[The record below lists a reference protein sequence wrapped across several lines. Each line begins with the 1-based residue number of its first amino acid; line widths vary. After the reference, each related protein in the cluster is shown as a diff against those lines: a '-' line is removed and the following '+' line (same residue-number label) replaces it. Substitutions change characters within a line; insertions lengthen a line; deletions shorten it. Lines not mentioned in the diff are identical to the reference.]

1 MALSIEHVHSLQV
14 EIVNLEFKKEIYK
27 YQDSGTGIDLSEY
40 KDELEARE
48 AQIAKLRGRLDQLI
62 ASLPTMEQMAFHSQL
77 TRSFVSSLPY
87 DILSAIFMKGPIDAY
102 CRTAFASTVS
112 RVSRCWRVI
121 AMQTPFLWSGI
132 PILPWHTGTRYE

>member
-112 RVSRCWRVI
+112 RVSRC
-121 AMQTPFLWSGI
+121 
-132 PILPWHTGTRYE
+132 